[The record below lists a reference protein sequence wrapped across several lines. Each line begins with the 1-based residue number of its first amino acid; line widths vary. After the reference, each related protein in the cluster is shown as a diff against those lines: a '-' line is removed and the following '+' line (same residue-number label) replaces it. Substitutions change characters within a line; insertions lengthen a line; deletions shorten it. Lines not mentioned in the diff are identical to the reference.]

1 MKITDYILKFSI
13 VVSLISFT
21 VAEASSVTFL
31 VTVPEETSN
40 TDTVYIMGNHPEL
53 GNWDPD
59 SIPLEK
65 NPNGSWQLVSNFS
78 SGTSLFYYYTKGSWL
93 YIEKGPVGEAVNT
106 RSLIVPDSNVT
117 VYDTVFKWGQ
127 FGPYL
132 SWVNDPQS
140 TMVVSWRTDSPGNY
154 RIEYG
159 FDTTYGYCVIDTT
172 IGTFH
177 SVELTGLDTSTTYHY
192 KVSSSS
198 GEMSVDNTFST
209 AIYQYEPFTFVAYG
223 DTRTN
228 DGDRAAVVSRII
240 NINPDIV
247 FNTGD
252 LVEDGAQ
259 DSQWKI
265 WFSTNQDILDYIP
278 YFVAI
283 GNHEENAP
291 LYFDIWHFPG
301 NEQWYSIDYGNAH
314 FICLSTEIN
323 LYGIQRDWLEND
335 LLNASQSSDWIF
347 VFFHRPPY
355 SSGDHGSYL
364 PARNA
369 WCSLF
374 EDYGVDIVF
383 NGHDHD
389 YERSLVNGVYY
400 IVTGGGG
407 APLRPVGTSGWTIY
421 SEMTLHCC
429 EISIDSLQLDLK
441 AIKPDGTVFDS
452 FSLYTGIDED
462 TKPERIPYFFK
473 VSQNHPNPFTNKTE
487 ISYEL
492 PTITHITI
500 SVYNLVGQ
508 LVRILEDGYKEAGY
522 YTVIWDGKNED
533 GIRLKNGIYFCNVK
547 AIIKNEEDLVDT
559 KKMLLVR

>member
-21 VAEASSVTFL
+21 VVEASSVTFL
-31 VTVPEETSN
+31 VTVPEETFN

-78 SGTSLFYYYTKGSWL
+78 SGTSLFYYYTKGSWF
-93 YIEKGPVGEAVNT
+93 YIEKGKVGEAINVRMFT
-106 RSLIVPDSNVT
+106 VPDSDVVVN
-117 VYDTVFKWGQ
+117 DTVFKWGQ

-132 SWVNDPQS
+132 SWVNDPKT
-140 TMVVSWRTDSPGNY
+140 TMVVSWRTEDSGDFTL
-154 RIEYG
+154 EYG
-159 FDTTYGYCVIDTT
+159 FDTTYGFSVNDATV
-172 IGTFH
+172 GTLH
-177 SVELTGLDTSTTYHY
+177 SFELTGLDTSTTYHY

-198 GEMSVDNTFST
+198 GEVGVDNTFST

-252 LVEDGAQ
+252 LVEDGAE
-259 DSQWKI
+259 DGQWKI
-265 WFSTNQDILDYIP
+265 WFSTNQDILDHIP
-278 YFVAI
+278 YFVSI

-301 NEQWYSIDYGNAH
+301 NEQWYSIDYGNTH
-314 FICLSTEIN
+314 FICLSTETN
-323 LYGIQRDWLEND
+323 LYGIQRDWLEAD
-335 LLNASQSSDWIF
+335 LIDASQFSDWIF

-407 APLRPVGTSGWTIY
+407 APLRPVGTNEWTIY

-452 FSLYTGIDED
+452 FLIYSGIDED
-462 TKPERIPYFFK
+462 TNPEKIPYFFK

-492 PTITHITI
+492 PAITHITI

-508 LVRILEDGYKEAGY
+508 LVRTLEDSYKKAGY
-522 YTVIWDGKNED
+522 YTITWDGKNED

-547 AIIKNEEDLVDT
+547 AIIKNEENLVDT

>member
-1 MKITDYILKFSI
+1 MRKLFFVIRVA
-13 VVSLISFT
+13 VVSYFLLFIGT
-21 VAEASSVTFL
+21 EAIQVTFL
-31 VTVPEETSN
+31 VTVPFETA
-40 TDTVYIMGNHPEL
+40 TADTVYIMGSEPEL

-59 SIPLEK
+59 KVSLSK
-65 NPNGSWQLVSNFS
+65 NPDGTWQIVLDFDSLKN
-78 SGTSLFYYYTKGSWL
+78 LFYHYTKGSWF
-93 YIEKGPVGEAVNT
+93 YIEKGPVGEAVNV
-106 RSLIVPDSNVT
+106 RSYTVPGSDVI
-117 VYDTVFKWGQ
+117 VYDTVYKWGQ

-132 SWVNDPQS
+132 SWVNDPKT
-140 TMVVSWRTDSPGNY
+140 TMVVSWRTEDSGDFTV
-154 RIEYG
+154 EYG
-159 FDTTYGYCVIDTT
+159 FDTTYGFSVSDATV
-172 IGTFH
+172 GTLH
-177 SVELTGLDTSTTYHY
+177 SFELTGLDMFTTYHY

-228 DGDRAAVVSRII
+228 DDDRAAVVRSII
-240 NINPDIV
+240 DINPDII

-252 LVEDGAQ
+252 LVGDGAE
-259 DSQWKI
+259 DSYWKT
-265 WFSTNQDILDYIP
+265 WFSTNQDILDHIP

-314 FICLSTEIN
+314 FICLSTETGLN
-323 LYGIQRDWLEND
+323 GVQRDWLEAD
-335 LLNASQSSDWIF
+335 LIDASHSADWIF

-407 APLRPVGTSGWTIY
+407 APLRPVGTSEWTIY

-429 EISIDSLQLDLK
+429 EISIDSLGLDLK

-452 FSLYTGIDED
+452 FSLHSGIDED
-462 TKPERIPYFFK
+462 TNPERIPYFFK

-492 PTITHITI
+492 PAITHITI
-500 SVYNLVGQ
+500 NVYNLVGQ
-508 LVRILEDGYKEAGY
+508 LVRTLEDSYKEAGY
-522 YTVIWDGKNED
+522 YTITWDGKNED

-547 AIIKNEEDLVDT
+547 AIIKNEENLVDT

>member
-1 MKITDYILKFSI
+1 MRKLFFVIRVV
-13 VVSLISFT
+13 VVSYFLSFIGT
-21 VAEASSVTFL
+21 EAIQVTFL
-31 VTVPEETSN
+31 VTVPFETA
-40 TDTVYIMGNHPEL
+40 TADTVYIMGSEPEL
-53 GNWDPD
+53 GDWDPD
-59 SIPLEK
+59 KVPLSK
-65 NPNGSWQLVSNFS
+65 NPDGSWQIELDLPQK
-78 SGTSLFYYYTKGSWL
+78 TIFYHYTKGSWF
-93 YIEKGPVGEAVNT
+93 YIEKGKVGEAINVRMFT
-106 RSLIVPDSNVT
+106 VPDSDVVVN
-117 VYDTVFKWGQ
+117 DTVFKWGQ

-132 SWVNDPQS
+132 SWVNDPKT
-140 TMVVSWRTDSPGNY
+140 TMVVSWGTEDSGDFTV
-154 RIEYG
+154 EYG
-159 FDTTYGYCVIDTT
+159 FDTTYGFSVSDATV
-172 IGTFH
+172 GTLH
-177 SVELTGLDTSTTYHY
+177 SFELTGLNPSTTYHY

-228 DGDRAAVVSRII
+228 DGDRAAVVKSII
-240 NINPDIV
+240 DINPDII

-252 LVEDGAQ
+252 LVGDGTEY
-259 DSQWKI
+259 DYWRT
-265 WFSTNQDILDYIP
+265 WFSTNQDILDHIP

-283 GNHEENAP
+283 GNHEMEAD
-291 LYFDIWHFPG
+291 LYYDIWHFPG

-314 FICLSTEIN
+314 FVCLNTNIGLN
-323 LYGIQRDWLEND
+323 GVQRDWLEAD
-335 LLNASQSSDWIF
+335 LESASQIADWIF
-347 VFFHRPPY
+347 VFFHHPPY
-355 SSGDHGSYL
+355 SSGNHGSDI
-364 PARNA
+364 PVRNA

-407 APLRPVGTSGWTIY
+407 APLRPVGTSEWTIY

-452 FSLYTGIDED
+452 FLIYTGIDED

-487 ISYEL
+487 IRYEL
-492 PTITHITI
+492 PAITYITI
-500 SVYNLVGQ
+500 SVYNLAGQ
-508 LVRILEDGYKEAGY
+508 LLRTLEDGYKKAGY
-522 YTVIWDGKNED
+522 YTITWDGKNED
-533 GIRLKNGIYFCNVK
+533 GIKLKNGIYFCNVK
-547 AIIKNEEDLVDT
+547 AIIKNEENLVDT

>member
-1 MKITDYILKFSI
+1 MRRFFLILILI
-13 VVSLISFT
+13 VIASLWPIFR
-21 VAEASSVTFL
+21 VEATTVTFL
-31 VTVPEETSN
+31 VTVPEET
-40 TDTVYIMGNHPEL
+40 TPADTVYIMGSEPEL

-59 SIPLEK
+59 AVPLSK
-65 NPNGSWQLVSNFS
+65 NPDGSWQIELDFD
-78 SGTSLFYYYTKGSWL
+78 SLTNLYYHYTKGSWF
-93 YIEKGPVGEAVNT
+93 YIEKGPVGEAVNA
-106 RSLIVPDSNVT
+106 RSYTVPGSDVIVDDT
-117 VYDTVFKWGQ
+117 VYKWGQ

-132 SWVNDPQS
+132 SWVNDPKT
-140 TMVVSWRTDSPGNY
+140 TMVVSWRTENSGDFTV
-154 RIEYG
+154 EYG
-159 FDTTYGYCVIDTT
+159 FDTTYGFSVSDATV
-172 IGTFH
+172 GTLH
-177 SVELTGLDTSTTYHY
+177 SFELTGLDTSTTYHY

-223 DTRTN
+223 DNRTN
-228 DGDRAAVVSRII
+228 DDDRAAVVKSII
-240 NINPDIV
+240 DINPDIV

-252 LVEDGAQ
+252 VVEDGNL
-259 DSQWKI
+259 DNRWKT
-265 WFSTNQDILDYIP
+265 WFSTDQEILDHIP

-283 GNHEENAP
+283 GNHEENAD
-291 LYFDIWHFPG
+291 LYYDIWHFPG

-314 FICLSTEIN
+314 FICLSTETT
-323 LYGIQRDWLEND
+323 LDGVQRDWLEAD
-335 LLNASQSSDWIF
+335 LINASQFADWIF

-407 APLRPVGTSGWTIY
+407 APLRPVGTSEWTIY

-429 EISIDSLQLDLK
+429 EISIDSLELDLK

-452 FSLYTGIDED
+452 FLIYSGIDED
-462 TKPERIPYFFK
+462 TNPERIPDFFK
-473 VSQNHPNPFTNKTE
+473 VYQNSPNPFNTKTE
-487 ISYEL
+487 VQYAL
-492 PTITHITI
+492 PTTAHITI
-500 SVYNLVGQ
+500 EVYNMLGQ
-508 LVRILEDGYKEAGY
+508 KLRTLEDSDRETGRYSV
-522 YTVIWDGKNED
+522 TWDGRDQD
-533 GIRLKNGIYFCNVK
+533 GIRLKSGIYFCHVK
-547 AIIKNEEDLVDT
+547 AIIKNEENLVDT
-559 KKMLLVR
+559 KKMLLAR

>member
-1 MKITDYILKFSI
+1 MRKLFFVIKVA
-13 VVSLISFT
+13 VVSYFLSFIGT
-21 VAEASSVTFL
+21 EAIQVTFL
-31 VTVPEETSN
+31 VTVPFET
-40 TDTVYIMGNHPEL
+40 TTADTVYIMGNLPEL

-59 SIPLEK
+59 SVPLNK
-65 NPNGSWQLVSNFS
+65 NLDGSWQIELDFD
-78 SGTSLFYYYTKGSWL
+78 SLTNLYYYYTKGSRF
-93 YIEKGPVGEAVNT
+93 YIEKGPVGEAVNA
-106 RSLIVPDSNVT
+106 RSYTVPGSDVI

-132 SWVNDPQS
+132 SWVNDPKT
-140 TMVVSWRTDSPGNY
+140 TMVVSWRTEDSGDFTV
-154 RIEYG
+154 EYG
-159 FDTTYGYCVIDTT
+159 FDTTYGFSVSDATV
-172 IGTFH
+172 GTLH
-177 SVELTGLDTSTTYHY
+177 SFELTGLNPSTTYHY

-198 GEMSVDNTFST
+198 GETSVDNTFST

-240 NINPDIV
+240 NINPDII

-252 LVEDGAQ
+252 LVGDGRV
-259 DSQWKI
+259 DSYWKT
-265 WFSTNQDILDYIP
+265 WFSTNQDILDHIP

-283 GNHEENAP
+283 GNHEENDP

-314 FICLSTEIN
+314 FICLSTETGLN
-323 LYGIQRDWLEND
+323 GVQRDWLEAD
-335 LLNASQSSDWIF
+335 LESASHSADWIF

-364 PARNA
+364 LARNA

-407 APLRPVGTSGWTIY
+407 APLRPVGTSEWTIY

-452 FSLYTGIDED
+452 FLIYSGIDED
-462 TKPERIPYFFK
+462 TNPERIPYFFK

-492 PTITHITI
+492 PAITHITI

-508 LVRILEDGYKEAGY
+508 LVRTLEDSYKKAGY
-522 YTVIWDGKNED
+522 YTITWDGKNED

-547 AIIKNEEDLVDT
+547 AIIKNEENLVDT
-559 KKMLLVR
+559 LKMILVR